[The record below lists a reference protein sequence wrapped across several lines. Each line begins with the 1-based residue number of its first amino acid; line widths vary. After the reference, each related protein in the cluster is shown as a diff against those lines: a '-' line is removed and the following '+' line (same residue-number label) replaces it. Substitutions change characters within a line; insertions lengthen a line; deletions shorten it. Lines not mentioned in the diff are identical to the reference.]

1 MLVEVS
7 LECLRSKK
15 AEEIVVMNLGKVSDI
30 ADYFIVCT
38 GGSDLH
44 VRAIADAVVE
54 GIEKHGQRVWHVEG
68 YETGRWV
75 LIDLVDVVV
84 HIFLETTR
92 QFYGLERLWGDAIVE
107 VEREDTKA
115 PNSIG
120 ENRVNT
126 L

>member
-1 MLVEVS
+1 MITSSQTLVESS

-15 AEEIVVMNLGKVSDI
+15 AEEIVVMNLSKASDI

-54 GIEKHGQRVWHVEG
+54 GLEEQGVHVWHVEG
-68 YETGRWV
+68 YEGGRWV

-84 HIFLETTR
+84 HIFQAVTR
-92 QFYGLERLWGDAIVE
+92 
-107 VEREDTKA
+107 
-115 PNSIG
+115 
-120 ENRVNT
+120 
-126 L
+126 

>member
-1 MLVEVS
+1 
-7 LECLRSKK
+7 LRSKK
-15 AEEIVVMNLGKVSDI
+15 AEEIVVMDLKKISDI

-54 GIEKHGQRVWHVEG
+54 GLEKQGVHVWHVEG
-68 YETGRWV
+68 YEGGRWI

-84 HIFLETTR
+84 HIFQETIR
-92 QFYGLERLWGDAIVE
+92 NFYGLERLWGDAVIE
-107 VEREDTKA
+107 LDDE
-115 PNSIG
+115 
-120 ENRVNT
+120 ENEKRSADG